1 MHYVKT
7 EGAPEAIGPYSQAV
21 EYSGLVYVSGQIPM
35 TAEGKLQAVTI
46 EEQTHQVI
54 HNLRAILQEAGTWLH
69 NTVKVT
75 VYLSNMD
82 DFDKMNEVY
91 AEHFGNHKPARTT
104 VEVSRLPKD
113 VKIEIEVIAKR

>member
-75 VYLSNMD
+75 VYLSDMD

>member
-75 VYLSNMD
+75 VYLSDMD

-104 VEVSRLPKD
+104 IEVSRLPKD
-113 VKIEIEVIAKR
+113 VKIEMEVIAKR

>member
-69 NTVKVT
+69 NTLKVT

-91 AEHFGNHKPARTT
+91 AEHFGNHRPARTT